1 VLFHADYGIHPFSF
15 NDNSIELGRN
25 INKQDVD
32 STLRQNIMLAS
43 QQPSLVT
50 PKCWKKLVVLDLF
63 QLLLPA
69 KKCLFLPSVFVNF
82 GNHTASDSWW
92 VMHVK
97 WDAVSFCWNI
107 ENTKVLFN
115 KFHLRGMNVCMAWG
129 PLVFMP
135 ITKSNTSKGKGEN
148 EVWWVNFI
156 NHG

>member
-1 VLFHADYGIHPFSF
+1 
-15 NDNSIELGRN
+15 
-25 INKQDVD
+25 
-32 STLRQNIMLAS
+32 MLILHWGKISCWLLSNLAWS
-43 QQPSLVT
+43 HQ
-50 PKCWKKLVVLDLF
+50 KCWKKLVVLDLF

-69 KKCLFLPSVFVNF
+69 KKCLFLPFVFVNF

-107 ENTKVLFN
+107 ENTKVSFN

-148 EVWWVNFI
+148 EVWCTGRL
-156 NHG
+156 H